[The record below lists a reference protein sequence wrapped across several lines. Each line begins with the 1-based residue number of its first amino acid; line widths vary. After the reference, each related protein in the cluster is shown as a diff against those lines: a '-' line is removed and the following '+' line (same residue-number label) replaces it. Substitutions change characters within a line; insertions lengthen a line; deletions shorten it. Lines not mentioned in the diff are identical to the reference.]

1 MQKFPIQPGKH
12 LELQTPLTLLHP
24 THFPLHVFV
33 QSFPKY
39 PLGQAGA
46 EKKYPKLKLKHFSN
60 MYTCITLNL
69 HIYGMP
75 YAMVFRNV
83 YCTIS

>member
-12 LELQTPLTLLHP
+12 LESQTPLTLLHP
-24 THFPLHVFV
+24 THFPLHV
-33 QSFPKY
+33 SFPKY

-75 YAMVFRNV
+75 YAMAFRNV

>member
-12 LELQTPLTLLHP
+12 LESQTPLTLLHQ

-46 EKKYPKLKLKHFSN
+46 EKKIPKVEIKTF
-60 MYTCITLNL
+60 
-69 HIYGMP
+69 
-75 YAMVFRNV
+75 F
-83 YCTIS
+83 

>member
-12 LELQTPLTLLHP
+12 LESQTPLTLLHQ

-69 HIYGMP
+69 HIYGMH
-75 YAMVFRNV
+75 YAMAFRNV